1 MNYERGRRDT
11 AQPTGFADMAQW
23 VSQRVLRYVSGVCG
37 RRGLRL
43 HARARVCLCLCLRL
57 CVYVCVFGVVMR
69 VSADLG
75 TEANDSTTAMHLSQ
89 LPCVAVELTACKLN
103 QTNET

>member
-1 MNYERGRRDT
+1 M
-11 AQPTGFADMAQW
+11 
-23 VSQRVLRYVSGVCG
+23 SGVCG

-57 CVYVCVFGVVMR
+57 FVHVCVFGVVSR

-75 TEANDSTTAMHLSQ
+75 TEANDATTAMHLPQ
-89 LPCVAVELTACKLN
+89 LPCVAVELIVCKLN

>member
-11 AQPTGFADMAQW
+11 ARPTGFADMAQY

-43 HARARVCLCLCLRL
+43 HARACLCLYAFMAWSAGRR
-57 CVYVCVFGVVMR
+57 VGVVAGRMW
-69 VSADLG
+69 
-75 TEANDSTTAMHLSQ
+75 
-89 LPCVAVELTACKLN
+89 K
-103 QTNET
+103 